1 MRLIPAFA
9 LQALHEFRLRRRFP
23 TCVIHSG
30 VAACPASILG
40 RSAVLFRNV
49 RLHESTV
56 GAYSYVQENSTLYN
70 CVVGP
75 FCSIAGGVS
84 VGLANHPTSMVSTNP
99 VFYDDTQPLPRF
111 FRAGNHHPEKFPQT
125 IIGADVWIGEG
136 VKIRAGV
143 RIGVGAVIGASAL
156 VTKDVAPYS
165 IAGGVPCRPI
175 RPRFESDLARQLLE
189 SRWWEWDEDR
199 LREWAPLF
207 YDPENFVL
215 RLKHGN

>member
-9 LQALHEFRLRRRFP
+9 RQALHEIRLRRRFP
-23 TCVIHSG
+23 TCIIHSG
-30 VAACPASILG
+30 VAACPATILA

-49 RLHESTV
+49 RLYESTV

-70 CVVGP
+70 CIVGP

-84 VGLANHPTSMVSTNP
+84 GGLANHPTSMVSTNP
-99 VFYDDTQPLPRF
+99 VFYDDTQLLPRF
-111 FRAGNHHPEKFPQT
+111 FRAGTHHPEKLPQT
-125 IIGADVWIGEG
+125 VIGADVWIGEG

-156 VTKDVAPYS
+156 VTRNVPPYT

-175 RPRFESDLARQLLE
+175 RPRFNAELAQQLLA

-207 YDPENFVL
+207 SDPENFVL
-215 RLKHGN
+215 RLKDGN